1 MTKVELKTVSQL
13 LDMKFTIPLYQR
25 GYRWEIQQVKDLLE
39 DINGFMR
46 CHRLDQDTSVL
57 SPAEKSE
64 IAHGD
69 DFYCIQPLAVKEI
82 VKDSKGFIDALP
94 KTKDED
100 ILSKTRKAIKEN
112 VCWEVIDGQQR
123 LTTIFIVLQYLNHSK
138 SFDIEFVRWRGDK
151 NLKNVVQTITKET
164 AIRAID
170 LWHIYITYEV
180 TRDFFD
186 GDSGKSN
193 QRDCVDYKARFLN
206 TLLNKVQFIWYE
218 SDDEDP
224 VKVFTRLNIG
234 KIALTNS
241 ELIKALFLNRSNF
254 TWADTEKIRLRQLEI
269 SARWDEIE
277 ATLQEEEFW
286 MFIHDFGFDKPTRI
300 DFIFDLMCEMEL
312 LGKPQ
317 SDIGND
323 QYRTFR
329 YFNEYVRKDTIETC
343 WRKIDGIFAAF
354 KEWFTDLTSYHY
366 VGYLIACRMGVKEI
380 LKEWRR
386 AQSKNDFISALK
398 TKIRNMICGCNN
410 LDELYENGNKD
421 KKQCRPLLLLHNIQ
435 TVINQNRRDDEDGQ
449 SKNAFYKFPFHLFKS
464 EGWDVEHIDSNSENE
479 LVNKQSQD
487 EFLLNRYL
495 AVPENLQEMIAAF
508 ISNASPEQGVF
519 EKLKDETTKVLGGEH
534 EQDKLSSQDEK
545 NKIWNFAL
553 LDSSTNR
560 GYGNAIFS
568 AKRRIIIGKDRGR
581 PLPIPRIAKN
591 DGKSVLKFVNESD
604 ARAESVFIPPC
615 TRQAFFKYYSPVLST
630 PNYWTRMDAEYYR
643 DDIFKTLKEFGV
655 VNGTKKAE

>member
-82 VKDSKGFIDALP
+82 VKDTKGFIDALP

-100 ILSKTRKAIKEN
+100 ILSKTRKAIEEN

-138 SFDIEFVRWRGDK
+138 SFDVEFVRWRGDK

-164 AIRAID
+164 AVRAID
-170 LWHIYITYEV
+170 LWHIYITHEV

-254 TWADTEKIRLRQLEI
+254 TWVDTEKIRLRQLEI

-366 VGYLIACRMGVKEI
+366 VGYLIACGMGIKEI
-380 LKEWRR
+380 LKVWRK

-421 KKQCRPLLLLHNIQ
+421 KKQCRRLLLLHNIQ

-479 LVNKQSQD
+479 LVDKQSQD

-508 ISNASPEQGVF
+508 IGNASPEQGVF

-591 DGKSVLKFVNESD
+591 DGKSVLKFVNEGD
-604 ARAESVFIPPC
+604 ARTESVFIPPC
-615 TRQAFFKYYSPVLST
+615 TRQAFFKYYSPVLSN
-630 PNYWTRMDAEYYR
+630 PNCWTRMDAEYYR